1 MRNGPSLDREPLLD
15 RKFLERLERLTIHW
29 QRSFAGLVG
38 GHNTSRFAGGGQEF
52 LDHRNFHHGDDL
64 RAVNW
69 RAYLRLEKMFLKMF
83 QIEPRVPVHMLLDS
97 SASMISGDGSKFDV
111 ARKIAASLCYIGL
124 VRLDTIALQPFSRD
138 LGEGIVGGGGR
149 HRFRP
154 VMEYLQRMEAKGVTN
169 FDLVVREFIHS
180 TPHRG
185 LVIMLSDFLDDGDC
199 LRPLQYIADYGHEL
213 LLIQIF
219 SEEDRTPPWN
229 GELELVDAETQAEV
243 QLQFDEQAREQY
255 TRAFDE
261 YSGALQQLAMRNGG
275 RFASVSTATSLEDI
289 IFGALV
295 RTRGIA

>member
-1 MRNGPSLDREPLLD
+1 MPTAEPLLD
-15 RKFLERLERLTIHW
+15 RQFLERLERLTIHW

-38 GHNTSRFAGGGQEF
+38 GHNTSRFSGGGQEF

-69 RAYLRLEKMFLKMF
+69 RAYLRLEKLFLKMF
-83 QIEPRVPVHMLLDS
+83 QIEPRVPVHMLLDT
-97 SASMISGDGSKFDV
+97 SASMATSTGASGAVSKFEV

-124 VRLDTIALQPFSRD
+124 VRLDTIALQPFSSD
-138 LGEGIVGGGGR
+138 LGEGMVGGGGR

-154 VMEYLQRMEAKGVTN
+154 IMEYLQRIEAKAKTN

-180 TPHRG
+180 THQRG
-185 LVIMLSDFLDDGDC
+185 LVIVLSDFLDDGDC

-213 LLIQIF
+213 LLIQIY

-229 GELELVDAETQAEV
+229 GELELVDAETNAEV
-243 QLQFDEQAREQY
+243 RLQFDDQAREQY

-261 YSGALQQLAMRNGG
+261 YSAALQQLAVRNGG
-275 RFASVSTATSLEDI
+275 RFAGVSTSTTLEDI